1 MFPTEQF
8 LDSSA
13 NWLLGYIGYWQGKN
27 DEHPRG
33 NALEFYNGFNESV
46 IVAFT
51 SYALPVEEEFAKC
64 FMERGEAMLQLIAKA
79 MGKPI
84 ASGRAVFQ
92 RALEDAGHMYE
103 YDDSDVEYDEVGD
116 MAYSNDADLAAD

>member
-1 MFPTEQF
+1 MLYE
-8 LDSSA
+8 D
-13 NWLLGYIGYWQGKN
+13 
-27 DEHPRG
+27 
-33 NALEFYNGFNESV
+33 
-46 IVAFT
+46 
-51 SYALPVEEEFAKC
+51 EFAKC

-84 ASGRAVFQ
+84 ASGREVFQ
-92 RALEDAGHMYE
+92 RALEDAEHMDE